1 MFQVSRKRIIDQSLM
16 IFVSLKR
23 TMWAKNQL
31 SHLKIYGKNTHMKES
46 ACWDIKEFLGIVFQ

>member
-1 MFQVSRKRIIDQSLM
+1 MIDQSLM

-31 SHLKIYGKNTHMKES
+31 SHLKSYGNNTHKKES
-46 ACWDIKEFLGIVFQ
+46 ACWDIKEFSGMVCQ